1 MESEFDLNFCLCNL
15 TYSHIKERIC
25 PSIVIY
31 GRPWKVN
38 LPIKY
43 GTWFSSW
50 SKYFFTKVATEYK
63 IFLWT
68 KKLNICGCTLYKQ
81 GFLDVVHGHG
91 RMMDP
96 PSRNAMWRFGYPNP
110 VNYNDNEVFCGGFGV
125 QARIY
130 AAVNSC
136 DTVPT
141 GYSKTVLQLDCHI
154 IQ

>member
-1 MESEFDLNFCLCNL
+1 MPLNSYLWSAMKSKFAYKVWYRVFLLDKILLHQGCYRIQNILMD
-15 TYSHIKERIC
+15 KEI
-25 PSIVIY
+25 
-31 GRPWKVN
+31 
-38 LPIKY
+38 
-43 GTWFSSW
+43 
-50 SKYFFTKVATEYK
+50 
-63 IFLWT
+63 
-68 KKLNICGCTLYKQ
+68 NIRGCTLYKQ